1 MGASGHPEQMG
12 KAEGELGQAL
22 RQLFA
27 LAENYPDL
35 KAQASFQQLQ
45 SRISSLESEIADR
58 REFYN
63 DSVNTYN
70 IRIAS
75 FPDMIPAGFMGLKSR
90 EMFQV
95 AEQDRQDPKIQF
107 RFPKSEPA

>member
-1 MGASGHPEQMG
+1 
-12 KAEGELGQAL
+12 
-22 RQLFA
+22 

-45 SRISSLESEIADR
+45 GRVSSLESEIADR

-75 FPDMIPAGFMGLKSR
+75 IPDMFVANTMNLSPR
-90 EMFQV
+90 VMFQV
-95 AEQDRQDPKIQF
+95 ADEDRQDVKITL
-107 RFPKSEPA
+107 